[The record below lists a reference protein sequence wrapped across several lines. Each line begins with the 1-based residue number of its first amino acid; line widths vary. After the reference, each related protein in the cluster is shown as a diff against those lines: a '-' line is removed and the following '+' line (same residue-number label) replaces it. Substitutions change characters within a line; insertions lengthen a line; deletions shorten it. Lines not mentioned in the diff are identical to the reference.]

1 MSDHRAFK
9 NTCVLYMISFRHT
22 DLVLA
27 LSKQKDVD
35 RLREL
40 CRGHKIPAENRA
52 DVWKVCLNVVGKPDA
67 LSSWDGLL
75 DLQEQDCIRDDCRKQ
90 ATKLRLP
97 EDEAEEVA
105 RDMEGIITFYC
116 KSRNEKYHSTS
127 GLTEVL
133 APFMTLE
140 LPMNDVY
147 NCFYALLY
155 KYIPRNCVRDGKPFH
170 LFRLLLQ
177 YHDPELCSFL
187 ESKKLWPDMYCQRW
201 LRSLFVVA
209 CESEVLRAI
218 WDLYLLEADPFL
230 VFFLMLVMVIN
241 GRDTLFEMEHENKT
255 ELLETISS
263 IPLQLEEDD
272 IEDFCSLAQ
281 YYASRTPQS
290 FRKDYYNQLFGIK
303 TINSNSLSQAL
314 CLPVSISELVEVNQS
329 GKKDGVRFFVVD
341 CRPADQ
347 YNSGHLP
354 TAFHLD
360 ANLMLQAPSEFAT
373 AANALFATQQQSI
386 EAGSAASGE
395 HLCFMGS
402 GREEEDQY
410 VHMVIA
416 NFLQKKS
423 KYVSIA
429 CGGYLALHDLLSDD
443 LSSGLADHSP
453 NTCIVC
459 NPEAFSDTNGLQE
472 LSREEKSPV
481 DHRGG
486 LVSMLSSAI
495 KSGTHVREKLGKYI
509 AESHQPVERH
519 VSDKDKQSKLYR
531 NVQPV
536 FSIDDED
543 EEGDNY
549 STSSEEET
557 RKEAINIKTWLH
569 RKDVISSYRCHQI
582 LRNGQLVQSYI
593 LLTAVRL
600 FILREIPK
608 RDGWA
613 HIQNRHHLTSIV
625 KITSKRKHPDLITF
639 KYGTCDGEN
648 IEVLETE
655 RYIIPNASKATQK
668 IKESILELNGQQ

>member
-1 MSDHRAFK
+1 MSDPRAFK
-9 NTCVLYMISFRHT
+9 NTCVSYMISFRHT

-40 CRGHKIPAENRA
+40 CRGRKIPAENRA

-133 APFMTLE
+133 APFMSLE

-177 YHDPELCSFL
+177 YHDPGLCSFL

-272 IEDFCSLAQ
+272 IEDLCSLAQ

-453 NTCIVC
+453 STCIVC
-459 NPEAFSDTNGLQE
+459 NPEAFSDTDGLQE

-543 EEGDNY
+543 EGDNY
-549 STSSEEET
+549 STSSEEEA

-582 LRNGQLVQSYI
+582 VRNGQLVQSYI
-593 LLTAVRL
+593 LLTAVQL

>member
-1 MSDHRAFK
+1 MAEGGGIDD
-9 NTCVLYMISFRHT
+9 VGWHT

-40 CRGHKIPAENRA
+40 CRGRKIPAENRA

-67 LSSWDGLL
+67 LSTWDGLL
-75 DLQEQDCIRDDCRKQ
+75 DLQEQNCIRDDCRKQ

-116 KSRNEKYHSTS
+116 KSRNEKYHPTS

-133 APFMTLE
+133 APIMNLE

-147 NCFYALLY
+147 NCFYAMLY
-155 KYIPRNCVRDGKPFH
+155 KYIPRDCVRDGKPFH

-177 YHDPELCSFL
+177 YHDPELCTFL

-201 LRSLFVVA
+201 LRSLFVVS

-230 VFFLMLVMVIN
+230 VFFLILVMVIN
-241 GRDTLFEMEHENKT
+241 SRDTLFEMEHENKT

-290 FRKDYYNQLFGIK
+290 FRNDYHNQLFGIK
-303 TINSNSLSQAL
+303 TISSNSLSQAL

-329 GKKDGVRFFVVD
+329 ERKDGVRFFVVD

-429 CGGYLALHDLLSDD
+429 CGGYLALHDLLSDQ
-443 LSSGLADHSP
+443 LSSGLADHVPS
-453 NTCIVC
+453 TCIVC
-459 NPEAFSDTNGLQE
+459 NPEAFLEAESFQE
-472 LSREEKSPV
+472 LSRGEESPSEPKS
-481 DHRGG
+481 G

-495 KSGTHVREKLGKYI
+495 RSGTHVREKLGKYI
-509 AESHQPVERH
+509 AESYQPVERH
-519 VSDKDKQSKLYR
+519 VSDKDRQSKLYR

-543 EEGDNY
+543 DEGDNH
-549 STSSEEET
+549 SASSEEET
-557 RKEAINIKTWLH
+557 RKEAINIQTWLR
-569 RKDVISSYRCHQI
+569 RKDLVSSFKCHQI
-582 LRNGQLVQSYI
+582 LRNGLLAESYI
-593 LLTAVRL
+593 LLTEVQL

-613 HIQNRHHLTSIV
+613 YIQNRHHLGSIM

-639 KYGTCDGEN
+639 RYGTSDGEN
-648 IEVLETE
+648 IEVTETE
-655 RYIIPNASKATQK
+655 RFVIPSAKKATQK
-668 IKESILELNGQQ
+668 IKDRILQLSDGQ

>member
-1 MSDHRAFK
+1 MSDPRAFK

-40 CRGHKIPAENRA
+40 CRGRKIPAENRA

-272 IEDFCSLAQ
+272 IEDLCSLAQ

-453 NTCIVC
+453 STCIVC
-459 NPEAFSDTNGLQE
+459 NPEAFSDTDGLQE

-543 EEGDNY
+543 EGDNY

-582 LRNGQLVQSYI
+582 VRNGQLVQSYI
-593 LLTAVRL
+593 LLTAVQL

>member
-1 MSDHRAFK
+1 MAEGGGIDD
-9 NTCVLYMISFRHT
+9 TGWHT

-27 LSKQKDVD
+27 LSKQKDID

-40 CRGHKIPAENRA
+40 CKGHKIPAENRA

-75 DLQEQDCIRDDCRKQ
+75 DLNQQDTIRDDCRKQ
-90 ATKLRLP
+90 AVKLRLP

-116 KSRNEKYHSTS
+116 KSRNEKYHPTS

-133 APFMTLE
+133 APFMMLE

-147 NCFYALLY
+147 NCFYAMLY
-155 KYIPRNCVRDGKPFH
+155 KYIPRDCVRDGKPFH
-170 LFRLLLQ
+170 LYRLLLQ
-177 YHDPELCSFL
+177 YHDPQLCCFL

-201 LRSLFVVA
+201 LRSLFMVA
-209 CESEVLRAI
+209 CETNVLRAI
-218 WDLYLLEADPFL
+218 WDVYLLEADPFL

-241 GRDTLFEMEHENKT
+241 GRDMLLEMEHENKT

-290 FRKDYYNQLFGIK
+290 FRKEYYNQLFGIK
-303 TINSNSLSQAL
+303 TINSNSVSQAL
-314 CLPVSISELVEVNQS
+314 CLPVSVSELVEVNQS
-329 GKKDGVRFFVVD
+329 SKKDGVRFFVVD

-395 HLCFMGS
+395 HLCFIGS

-429 CGGYLALHDLLSDD
+429 RGGYQALHELLSDN
-443 LSSGLADHSP
+443 LSVGLADHTP

-459 NPEAFSDTNGLQE
+459 TPEAFSEDESYHE
-472 LSREEKSPV
+472 LSRGEQSPS
-481 DHRGG
+481 DSRGG

-495 KSGTHVREKLGKYI
+495 KSGTHVTQKIGKYI

-519 VSDKDKQSKLYR
+519 VSEKDRQSKLYR

-543 EEGDNY
+543 EEGDNG
-549 STSSEEET
+549 SASSEEET
-557 RKEAINIKTWLH
+557 RKEAVNIDTWLH
-569 RKDVISSYRCHQI
+569 RKDVVASFKCHQI
-582 LRNGQLVQSYI
+582 IRSGYLTPSYI
-593 LLTAVRL
+593 LLTDVQM

-613 HIQNRHHLTSIV
+613 FIQNRHHLTSVV
-625 KITSKRKHPDLITF
+625 KITSKRRHPDLITF
-639 KYGTCDGEN
+639 KYGTSDGET
-648 IEVLETE
+648 IEVTETE
-655 RYIIPNASKATQK
+655 RYVIPNAKKATQK
-668 IKESILELNGQQ
+668 IKDRILKLVDES

>member
-1 MSDHRAFK
+1 M
-9 NTCVLYMISFRHT
+9 
-22 DLVLA
+22 
-27 LSKQKDVD
+27 SKQKDVD

-40 CRGHKIPAENRA
+40 CRGRKIPAENRA

-67 LSSWDGLL
+67 LSTWDGLL
-75 DLQEQDCIRDDCRKQ
+75 DLQEQNCIRDDCRKQ

-116 KSRNEKYHSTS
+116 KSRNEKYHPTS

-133 APFMTLE
+133 APIMNLE
-140 LPMNDVY
+140 LPMNDIY
-147 NCFYALLY
+147 NCFYAMLY
-155 KYIPRNCVRDGKPFH
+155 KYIPRDCVRDGKPFH

-177 YHDPELCSFL
+177 YHDPELCTFL

-201 LRSLFVVA
+201 LRSLFVVS

-230 VFFLMLVMVIN
+230 VFFLILVMVIN
-241 GRDTLFEMEHENKT
+241 SRDTLFEMEHENKT

-290 FRKDYYNQLFGIK
+290 FRNDYHNQLFGIK
-303 TINSNSLSQAL
+303 TISSNSLSQAL

-329 GKKDGVRFFVVD
+329 ERKDGVRFFVVD

-429 CGGYLALHDLLSDD
+429 CGGYLALHDLLSDQ
-443 LSSGLADHSP
+443 LSSGLADHVPS
-453 NTCIVC
+453 TCIVC
-459 NPEAFSDTNGLQE
+459 NPEAFLEAESFQE
-472 LSREEKSPV
+472 LSRGEESPSEPKS
-481 DHRGG
+481 G

-495 KSGTHVREKLGKYI
+495 RSGTHVREKLGKYI
-509 AESHQPVERH
+509 AESYQPVERH
-519 VSDKDKQSKLYR
+519 VSDKDRQSKLYR

-543 EEGDNY
+543 DEGDNH
-549 STSSEEET
+549 SASSEEET
-557 RKEAINIKTWLH
+557 RKEAINIQTWLR
-569 RKDVISSYRCHQI
+569 RKDLVSSFKCHQI
-582 LRNGQLVQSYI
+582 LRNGLLAESYI
-593 LLTAVRL
+593 LLTEVQL

-613 HIQNRHHLTSIV
+613 YIQNRHHLGSIM

-639 KYGTCDGEN
+639 RYGTSDGEN
-648 IEVLETE
+648 IEVTETE
-655 RYIIPNASKATQK
+655 RFVIPSAKKATQK
-668 IKESILELNGQQ
+668 IKDRILQLSDGQ